1 MRVLVVDDEAQIRR
15 FLRASLGAHGCE
27 IAEAVDGKD
36 AIRQCAAWQ
45 PDVVILDL
53 GLPDRDGIDVL
64 TEIREWSKVP
74 IVVLSAREGEQDKIR
89 ALDAGATDY
98 VTKPFGIGEL
108 LARLRRVVRDLAGFS
123 PADAE
128 GTIMVGPLE
137 INAPERRVY
146 IHGRPVKLTKKE
158 YDLLLYLAQHAGK
171 VLTHQQ
177 LLARAWGPAYVEQS
191 HYLRIYIGN
200 LRHKLGDNPE
210 APGLIHTE
218 PGVGYRLFAGSDA
231 GVPDPARQD

>member
-1 MRVLVVDDEAQIRR
+1 MRVLVVDDEPQIRR
-15 FLRASLGAHGCE
+15 FLKASLSAHGCE
-27 IAEAVDGKD
+27 IAEAVDGQD
-36 AIRQCAAWQ
+36 AIRQCASWQ

-53 GLPDRDGIDVL
+53 GLPDRDGIDIL
-64 TEIREWSKVP
+64 AEIREWSKVP
-74 IVVLSAREGEQDKIR
+74 IVVLSAREGGQDKIR

-108 LARLRRVVRDLAGFS
+108 LARLRRVVRDLAGFAPS
-123 PADAE
+123 DAE
-128 GTIMVGPLE
+128 GAIVVGPLE

-146 IHGRPVKLTKKE
+146 IDGRPIKLTKKE
-158 YDLLLYLAQHAGK
+158 YDILLYLAQHAGK

-200 LRHKLGDNPE
+200 LRHKLGDNPD
-210 APGLIHTE
+210 APELIHTE
-218 PGVGYRLFAGSDA
+218 PGVGYRLAVEAPPPAGK
-231 GVPDPARQD
+231 GG